1 MFSGSRLTHKRFPS
15 PLKSCIIA
23 TALPLLLFLR
33 FRLVYA
39 EPCLIKFMLFLLLQI
54 ADFQCQMTCSKQ
66 GQAATGGTG
75 DGEMEF
81 PFACER
87 LCDIKSNLS
96 HLPYCSPPG
105 CAPNRCQL
113 CLLIVAANL
122 RSKTS
127 YLCSATTNNNNG
139 PSLSWWCLL
148 VKNIAPPPP
157 VLLFFINRLQSNA

>member
-1 MFSGSRLTHKRFPS
+1 MFSGSHLTHKRFPS

-23 TALPLLLFLR
+23 TALPLLLFIR

-39 EPCLIKFMLFLLLQI
+39 ERCLIKFMLYLLFQI

-75 DGEMEF
+75 DREMEF

-96 HLPYCSPPG
+96 HLLIVVHLAARQIAASCASSLLPPILE
-105 CAPNRCQL
+105 AK
-113 CLLIVAANL
+113 LLICAAP
-122 RSKTS
+122 R
-127 YLCSATTNNNNG
+127 
-139 PSLSWWCLL
+139 
-148 VKNIAPPPP
+148 
-157 VLLFFINRLQSNA
+157 